1 MPSTGLRPLSASTL
15 ALSAALLA
23 ACSSADTTESPSAT
37 TKTTAV
43 AAESDVAAPR
53 LVLTYDGGLL
63 VLDATTLEVVVDIA
77 LDGFNRVN
85 PAGDDRHVL
94 VSHTDGFRVLDT
106 GVWSDSHGD
115 HSHHYAGPPALT
127 DVAFVSAEEGHV
139 VAHDGTTAL
148 FFDGTGRPGHQLHV
162 PLTGSRTRRQRP
174 WCSATMACCT
184 SSIQPMAPRP
194 RASPSSRRGPSPTSG
209 SSRDRR
215 CLSSVRNRDEI
226 T

>member
-1 MPSTGLRPLSASTL
+1 MPSTGLRPLSATPSRCPQP
-15 ALSAALLA
+15 
-23 ACSSADTTESPSAT
+23 CSPRVRAPTPTESPSAT
-37 TKTTAV
+37 TKTTAA

-148 FFDGTGRPGHQLHV
+148 FFDGTGGLGTSYTFRSLGRGPDGSAPGARL
-162 PLTGSRTRRQRP
+162 RWR
-174 WCSATMACCT
+174 AA
-184 SSIQPMAPRP
+184 RP
-194 RASPSSRRGPSPTSG
+194 RSNQWRRGRAHPRRRG
-209 SSRDRR
+209 VDRAR
-215 CLSSVRNRDEI
+215 RVAAAATGVVCPRLGI
-226 T
+226 ATK